1 MLFPG
6 NYDHPGRHAGEYDPR
21 SNRWR
26 FFLPTLAILLAVA
39 LLAWPFLEPLI
50 PDVEQRT
57 LRFADFPADIGQLR
71 VVYVSDIH
79 KGPFFSQGRVDNLVS
94 RINAMNADLVLLGG
108 DYASDSNGAVDFFR
122 TMPHIYARYGV
133 YAVPGNHDRTVP
145 ESNLNQLRSAMQAAG
160 VTPLVNTVAPV
171 RIGNRSIYLAG
182 IDDVSCGHPEL
193 AAVAS
198 QVRKEDFVIFLC
210 HSPAIITD
218 AVKARDKNGSQGW
231 FDLALFGHTHGGQV
245 ALLGSLL
252 HDGNVPPEYT
262 QGWFKHNR
270 ADMLVSRGVGT
281 SGLPI
286 RLLCTPQIHLI
297 TVNAPR

>member
-50 PDVEQRT
+50 PEVEQRT

-94 RINAMNADLVLLGG
+94 RINALNADLVLLGG

-160 VTPLVNTVAPV
+160 VTPLVNAVAPV

-193 AAVAS
+193 TAVAS

-210 HSPAIITD
+210 HSPAIIPD
-218 AVKARDKNGSQGW
+218 ALDARDASWQRGW
-231 FDLALFGHTHGGQV
+231 FDLGLFGHTHGGQIGLFGGIV
-245 ALLGSLL
+245 RDDSVPEAYRSGWSHVNRTALL
-252 HDGNVPPEYT
+252 T
-262 QGWFKHNR
+262 
-270 ADMLVSRGVGT
+270 SRGVGT
-281 SGLPI
+281 AVVPI
-286 RLLCTPQIHLI
+286 RLLCRPQIHLI
-297 TVNAPR
+297 TLTTAD

>member
-6 NYDHPGRHAGEYDPR
+6 NNDHPGRHAGEYDPR

-26 FFLPTLAILLAVA
+26 FFLPTLAILLAAA
-39 LLAWPFLEPLI
+39 LLAWPFLEPI
-50 PDVEQRT
+50 FPEVEQRT

-71 VVYVSDIH
+71 VVYISDIH
-79 KGPFFSQGRVDNLVS
+79 KGPFFSHGRVENLVS

-108 DYASDSNGAVDFFR
+108 DYASDSAGAVDFFR

-160 VTPLVNTVAPV
+160 VTPLVNAVAPV
-171 RIGNRSIYLAG
+171 RIGNCSIYIAG
-182 IDDVSCGHPEL
+182 LDDVSCGHPEL

-210 HSPAIITD
+210 HSPAIIPD
-218 AVKARDKNGSQGW
+218 ALDARDASWQRGW
-231 FDLALFGHTHGGQV
+231 FDLGLFGHTHGGQIGLFGGIV
-245 ALLGSLL
+245 RDDSI
-252 HDGNVPPEYT
+252 PEAYRS
-262 QGWFKHNR
+262 GWSHVNR
-270 ADMLVSRGVGT
+270 ATLLTSRGIGT
-281 SGLPI
+281 AVVPI
-286 RLLCTPQIHLI
+286 RLLCRPQIHLI
-297 TVNAPR
+297 TLTTTD